1 MNRLTNQLLTM
12 DLQLF
17 DFIYTKKRSAFLNYL
32 MSWIT
37 HLGGAVFTVVLP
49 CLFVILANS
58 ELDKVG
64 YEALLVLLSSHL
76 LVHIIKRITNRSR
89 PYKLLE
95 DIEVLEIPFEE
106 YSFPSGHTTASFSLA
121 ITFSFYFPLFSVL
134 FLSLAL
140 LVGISRIYLG
150 VHYPSDVIVGIII
163 SVLFS
168 SIIHLL
174 LTL

>member
-17 DFIYTKKRSAFLNYL
+17 DFIYTKKRSAFLDYF
-32 MSWIT
+32 MSQIT
-37 HLGGAVFTVVLP
+37 HLGGAVFTILLP
-49 CLFVILANS
+49 CLFVIFGNR
-58 ELDKVG
+58 ELDNVG
-64 YEALLVLLSSHL
+64 YEALLVLSSSHL
-76 LVHIIKRITNRSR
+76 LVYIIKRITNRLR
-89 PYKLLE
+89 PYRLLE
-95 DIEVLEIPFEE
+95 EIEVLDIPFEE

-121 ITFSFYFPLFSVL
+121 ITLSFYFPFFSVL

-140 LVGISRIYLG
+140 LVGVSRIYLG

-163 SVLFS
+163 SILFS

-174 LTL
+174 LSL